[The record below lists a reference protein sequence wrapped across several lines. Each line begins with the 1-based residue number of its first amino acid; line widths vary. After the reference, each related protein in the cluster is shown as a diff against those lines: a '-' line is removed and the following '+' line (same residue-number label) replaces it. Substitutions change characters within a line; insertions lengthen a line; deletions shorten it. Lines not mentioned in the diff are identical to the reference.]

1 MKTTNKPHYLVMA
14 LIVAVVSAATWSC
27 NKDDDPSLAAL
38 REDKLQYVVDSLR
51 ISDSLKRINAAGV
64 VNYAITVV
72 SGSTSTLFKS
82 AGDDDRVSRSKAT
95 VAGAVVTISQFGKVE
110 KDTTDE
116 SGMVVFNGFFRTA
129 VNVTIE
135 KEGFTTVSYISVV
148 NKSDST
154 VNSGIYFVG
163 NLIPVFELT
172 GQNTATIMGRATI
185 ETNLTN
191 KTRENVPDGTVITAN
206 IDITED
212 NGFPYWFLT
221 SALAYY
227 GTGSD
232 SDLMYVGDIVDAAY
246 STDIFGVVSN
256 GAYSITVPAAIDG
269 LPLSLE
275 YSAIVAN
282 QTLYEFTNGNK
293 VATYRTIFDPNG
305 YTPSAVDPGAEVGVS
320 FTGDGAGATGYAVIT
335 GGSVTSIVVTS
346 GGSGYT
352 TAPTVAI
359 TTAGPGLG
367 SGATAT
373 ATITNGVV
381 NNNVV
386 ITAGG
391 SGYVSANTPSGLGVE
406 SFSTTLSSPLV
417 KTRLTYIND
426 IHYGTGVRQPN

>member
-1 MKTTNKPHYLVMA
+1 
-14 LIVAVVSAATWSC
+14 
-27 NKDDDPSLAAL
+27 
-38 REDKLQYVVDSLR
+38 
-51 ISDSLKRINAAGV
+51 
-64 VNYAITVV
+64 
-72 SGSTSTLFKS
+72 LFKNT
-82 AGDDDRVSRSKAT
+82 GDYDRVARNKST
-95 VAGAVVTISQFGKVE
+95 VAGAVVTISQFGKIA

-129 VNVTIE
+129 VNVTIQ

-154 VNSGIYFVG
+154 VNSGIYSVG

-172 GQNTATIMGRATI
+172 GQNTAIITGRATI

-191 KTRENVPDGTVITAN
+191 KTRENAPDGTVITAN

-212 NGFPYWFLT
+212 NGFPFQFLT
-221 SALAYY
+221 SAIDYY
-227 GTGSD
+227 GSISGD
-232 SDLMYVGDIVDAAY
+232 SELIYVGSIVDAAY
-246 STDIFGVVSN
+246 STDIFGTVTN

-275 YSAIVAN
+275 YSAVVAN

-305 YTPSAVDPGAEVGVS
+305 GTPSPVAAGDEVDVT
-320 FTGDGAGATGYAVIT
+320 FTGDGTGATGYAVIT
-335 GGSVTSIVVTS
+335 NGVISSIVLTS

-352 TAPTVAI
+352 TAPTVTISA
-359 TTAGPGLG
+359 TAGLG

-373 ATITNGVV
+373 ATIANGVV
-381 NNNVV
+381 NGVA
-386 ITAGG
+386 ITVGG
-391 SGYVSANTPSGLGVE
+391 SGYVSANTPSGLGGE
-406 SFSTTLSSPLV
+406 GFSSTLSSLPFA
-417 KTRLTYIND
+417 KPRLTYIND